1 MHNNCPAKGKK
12 REKINSSKYKPTFSV
27 NKIGSNTRVRTCAH
41 MHRGQLTINKQLGST
56 DTDVDD
62 WTWTCVWVRYG
73 DTIFFEKLEHNMAGI
88 CILINY

>member
-56 DTDVDD
+56 DTDVD
-62 WTWTCVWVRYG
+62 VYRY
-73 DTIFFEKLEHNMAGI
+73 DTVTRYFLKN
-88 CILINY
+88 

>member
-12 REKINSSKYKPTFSV
+12 RKKINSSKYKPTFSV

-56 DTDVDD
+56 DTDVD
-62 WTWTCVWVRYG
+62 VYRY
-73 DTIFFEKLEHNMAGI
+73 DTVTQYFLKN
-88 CILINY
+88 